1 MDHNKAHTEKS
12 RARIGMLITNLGSGG
27 AQRVFHDHTMAFAES
42 YDGIQIVFDK
52 EEDKSLFTS
61 PYPLADLRVD
71 DENTVQTKAGP
82 LMRLVSRCRRL
93 KRLVERE
100 DLDIVISHMDGA
112 NWVNV
117 LSRSRAR
124 KVLVVHGTIM
134 HDKGQHP
141 VMQWLRK
148 KLIIPFIYNRGDLTV
163 AVSEAIAYE
172 MRHFLGV
179 KNVIAI
185 PNFFDERAIAEMAAA
200 PLPEEYKRIFSKYKV
215 LINSG
220 RFAEQKQQRH
230 LLPVFRDVL
239 YKEPGTK
246 LFLLG
251 DGPLRRELIEE
262 AEGLGLRVYHPW
274 DGAGEEVTEDFDVYM
289 PGYLSNPFQYLQHST
304 MFLFPSGWEG
314 FPLAL
319 CEAMITGIPVLSSD
333 CPTGPR
339 EILSPGTFD
348 ATYSLAEVQLS
359 DFGYLMPMTDKQDF
373 NAAWTS
379 TILHLLGDEDS
390 RKRLGDAARERANDF
405 GKQKIVDK
413 WYHMIS
419 DQLKA
424 GNA

>member
-1 MDHNKAHTEKS
+1 MDDNRTHTEKS

-27 AQRVFHDHTMAFAES
+27 AQRVFHDHTTVFAES
-42 YDGIQIVFDK
+42 YNGLQIVFDK
-52 EEDKSLFTS
+52 EEDKSLFSS
-61 PYPLADLRVD
+61 PYRLADLRVD
-71 DENTVQTKAGP
+71 DENTVQAKAGP
-82 LMRLVSRCRRL
+82 LMRLVSRSRKL
-93 KRLVERE
+93 KRLVEKE
-100 DLDIVISHMDGA
+100 GLDIVISHMDGA

-172 MRHFLGV
+172 MKHFLGV
-179 KNVIAI
+179 KNVVAI
-185 PNFFDERAIAEMAAA
+185 PNFFDEQAIADMAAA
-200 PLPEEYKRIFSKYKV
+200 PLPEEYEKIFSKYKV

-230 LLPVFRDVL
+230 LLPVFRKVL
-239 YKEPGTK
+239 DEEPGTK

-251 DGPLRRELIEE
+251 DGPLRKELVEE
-262 AEGLGLRVYHPW
+262 AQGLGLRVYHPW

-289 PGYLSNPFQYLQHST
+289 PGYLSNPFQFLRQST

-348 ATYSLAEVQLS
+348 ASYSLDEVQPS
-359 DFGYLMPMTDKQDF
+359 DYGYLMPMTDKKDF
-373 NAAWTS
+373 SAAWTA
-379 TILHLLGDEDS
+379 TILNLLRDEDS
-390 RKRLGDAARERANDF
+390 RKRLGDAARERAKDF
-405 GKQKIVDK
+405 GKEKIEDK
-413 WYHMIS
+413 WYRIIS